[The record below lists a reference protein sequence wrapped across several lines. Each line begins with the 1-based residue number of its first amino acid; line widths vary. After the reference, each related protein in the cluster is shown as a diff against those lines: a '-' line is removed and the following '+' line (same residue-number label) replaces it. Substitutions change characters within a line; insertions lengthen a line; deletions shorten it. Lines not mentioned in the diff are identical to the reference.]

1 MQNFPSVR
9 LDYKMS
15 PEQSFQELHSEY
27 SLEQIDDSLFSWFS
41 DHMSKRNATEKEIRE
56 EHHLYYLIRKAIY
69 QSQRIANDS
78 SIFVPELSHTITE
91 LKCTQKNT
99 SPAG

>member
-1 MQNFPSVR
+1 MKNLPSVR

-41 DHMSKRNATEKEIRE
+41 DHLSKRNATEKEIRE
-56 EHHLYYLIRKAIY
+56 EHHLFYLIRKALH
-69 QSQRIANDS
+69 QTQRIANDS
-78 SIFVPELSHTITE
+78 SVLVPELS
-91 LKCTQKNT
+91 NT
-99 SPAG
+99 LTGAEA